1 MRRPSIYNERRGDV
15 DVKMTP
21 MIDVV
26 FNLLIFF
33 LCTGNSARSQ
43 MAEAF
48 LRKYAAD
55 RFEAYSAGMDADLQ
69 VGDKIA
75 GKIIAIGRDAVF
87 VEIGVL
93 VGEEGARQLMSTIEG
108 LNIEQPTLPATLVG
122 MAALLFTAST
132 VLVTVQ
138 NALNRL
144 FEVPPADTV
153 GKGIW
158 QFIRHR
164 LVSFAMLIII
174 SFILSVSLI
183 VDAAISALDL
193 SLAPWLGQFSH
204 ALVVIDSLLV
214 ELLAMTLL
222 FALMFRYLTD
232 VRLKWRD
239 IWIGALLTAALFSS
253 RRCSLRVPGIGTIH
267 GFWASSQARAICA
280 GLASCCAPMRSSTRS
295 ASGSSP
301 GPAPTMSTTSCW
313 LAA

>member
-1 MRRPSIYNERRGDV
+1 MSRLSAQFGIYLDV
-15 DVKMTP
+15 LK
-21 MIDVV
+21 
-26 FNLLIFF
+26 
-33 LCTGNSARSQ
+33 A
-43 MAEAF
+43 
-48 LRKYAAD
+48 
-55 RFEAYSAGMDADLQ
+55 
-69 VGDKIA
+69 
-75 GKIIAIGRDAVF
+75 AIGRFVDTDMPTQSAALAYYMVFSLPPMLFIVFWTGELMYQEVEIREAVF
-87 VEIGVL
+87 AEIGVL
-93 VGEEGARQLMSTIEG
+93 VGEEGARQLMGTIEG
-108 LNIEQPTLPATLVG
+108 LNIEQPSLPATLVG
-122 MAALLFTAST
+122 IVILLFTAST
-132 VLVTVQ
+132 TLVTIQ

-144 FEVPPADTV
+144 FEVPPADTM

-239 IWIGALLTAALFSS
+239 ILIGALLTAALFS
-253 RRCSLRVPGIGTIH
+253 LGEYLIGYLIGSNEIATLYDAA
-267 GFWASSQARAICA
+267 GSVLVLMLWVFYASAILFFGASFTFNRAKVL
-280 GLASCCAPMRSSTRS
+280 GKQV
-295 ASGSSP
+295 
-301 GPAPTMSTTSCW
+301 
-313 LAA
+313 AAVK

>member
-1 MRRPSIYNERRGDV
+1 MPRLPAQFGIYLDV
-15 DVKMTP
+15 LK
-21 MIDVV
+21 
-26 FNLLIFF
+26 
-33 LCTGNSARSQ
+33 
-43 MAEAF
+43 
-48 LRKYAAD
+48 AAIG
-55 RFEAYSAGMDADLQ
+55 RFVDADMPTQSAALAYYM
-69 VGDKIA
+69 VFSLPPMLFIVLWTGELLFKEVEI
-75 GKIIAIGRDAVF
+75 RDAVF

-239 IWIGALLTAALFSS
+239 IWIGALLTAALFLLGQYLIGYLIGSNEIANLYDAAGS
-253 RRCSLRVPGIGTIH
+253 VLVLMLWVFYASAILFFGASFTFSLARVLGN
-267 GFWASSQARAICA
+267 QA
-280 GLASCCAPMRSSTRS
+280 
-295 ASGSSP
+295 
-301 GPAPTMSTTSCW
+301 
-313 LAA
+313 AAVKTGN

>member
-1 MRRPSIYNERRGDV
+1 MPR
-15 DVKMTP
+15 
-21 MIDVV
+21 
-26 FNLLIFF
+26 L
-33 LCTGNSARSQ
+33 SARFSDYLNVLK
-43 MAEAF
+43 A
-48 LRKYAAD
+48 
-55 RFEAYSAGMDADLQ
+55 
-69 VGDKIA
+69 
-75 GKIIAIGRDAVF
+75 AIGRFVDADMPTQSAALAYYMVFSLPPMLFIVLWTGELLYQEVEIREAVF
-87 VEIGVL
+87 AEIGVL

-174 SFILSVSLI
+174 SLILSVSL
-183 VDAAISALDL
+183 VFDAAITAFDL
-193 SLAPWLGQFSH
+193 SLAAWLGQFSH
-204 ALVVIDSLLV
+204 TLVVIDSILV

-239 IWIGALLTAALFSS
+239 ILIGALLTAALFSLGEYLIGYLIGS
-253 RRCSLRVPGIGTIH
+253 NEIANLYDAAGSLLVIMLWV
-267 GFWASSQARAICA
+267 FYASAILFLGASFTFSCA
-280 GLASCCAPMRSSTRS
+280 NCR
-295 ASGSSP
+295 
-301 GPAPTMSTTSCW
+301 
-313 LAA
+313 